1 MGSNL
6 VDIKALG
13 TSFKIQVDEDP
24 VYMQEILDYLDKVVS
39 KVETT
44 TGMKDPLRI
53 ALLTAVYLIDELYKE
68 KKSDKNQFAENEV
81 SELTE
86 KIISCIESVLEDN

>member
-6 VDIKALG
+6 VEIKVLG

-24 VYMQEILDYLDKVVS
+24 AYMKEILDYLEKIIS

-53 ALLTAVYLIDELYKE
+53 ALLASVYVIDELYKE
-68 KKSDKNQFAENEV
+68 RDSGNNQSIESEFT
-81 SELTE
+81 ELTE
-86 KIISCIESVLEDN
+86 RIINCIESVLEND

>member
-6 VDIKALG
+6 VEIKVLG
-13 TSFKIQVDEDP
+13 TSFRIQVDEDP
-24 VYMQEILDYLDKVVS
+24 VYMKEILDYLEKIIS

-53 ALLTAVYLIDELYKE
+53 ALLTSVYLIDELYKE
-68 KKSDKNQFAENEV
+68 RNSGNNQIIESEFT
-81 SELTE
+81 ELTE
-86 KIISCIESVLEDN
+86 RIITCIESVLEDD